1 MNSIAKLIA
10 LSSLL
15 VLSGCGSMLAGM
27 GSEPIKED
35 PTSRSLGQSIED
47 ESIETKAIVNI
58 NASDEGFKKA
68 RVEVDCYNGYVLITG
83 QVPTEELKQKASDIV
98 KQIPKVRRIYN
109 ELELASPSSLLTR
122 SSDALLATKV
132 KTILLAREDIEG
144 NRIDVSVE
152 NGIVYLLGLAYRIEG
167 ERAINAVSD
176 IGGVQRV
183 VSVFEWLD

>member
-1 MNSIAKLIA
+1 
-10 LSSLL
+10 
-15 VLSGCGSMLAGM
+15 MLATM
-27 GSEPIKED
+27 GAEPIKED
-35 PTSRSLGQSIED
+35 PTSRSMGQSIED

-58 NASDEGFKKA
+58 NASDDAFKKA
-68 RVEVDCYNGYVLITG
+68 RIEVDCYNGYVLITG
-83 QVPTEELKQKASDIV
+83 QVPTEALKQKAADIV

-109 ELELASPSSLLTR
+109 ELELASPTSLLTR

-132 KTILLAREDIEG
+132 KTILLAREDIQG

-152 NGIVYLLGLAYRIEG
+152 NGVVYLMGLAYRVEG
-167 ERAINAVSD
+167 ERAINAASD